1 MSFLAQAPLGAARNK
16 ILNFRL
22 MFFELWT
29 FQLRIDDCGLRIE
42 NTPGAGFQF
51 PIRNPLSALRGLSA
65 SKGRLS
71 LEMACFVN
79 SRCAVSPSGNPPQ
92 MPRRCSKTSA
102 D

>member
-1 MSFLAQAPLGAARNK
+1 MGFLAQAPLRAARNK

-51 PIRNPLSALRGLSA
+51 PIRNPQSAI
-65 SKGRLS
+65 
-71 LEMACFVN
+71 
-79 SRCAVSPSGNPPQ
+79 
-92 MPRRCSKTSA
+92 
-102 D
+102 

>member
-1 MSFLAQAPLGAARNK
+1 MSFLSQAPLRAARNK

-51 PIRNPLSALRGLSA
+51 PISNLKSAIR
-65 SKGRLS
+65 K
-71 LEMACFVN
+71 
-79 SRCAVSPSGNPPQ
+79 PQ
-92 MPRRCSKTSA
+92 ST
-102 D
+102 